1 MGTIVFDPSKGDW
14 LSTKPYL
21 GLDQDD
27 GRSSINSWVNS
38 LNGISNQRVAEN
50 DARDYK
56 LIRGLWSKIK
66 MKRYVCVHVYMC
78 SMLVLCIICLP
89 CINTR
94 VI

>member
-1 MGTIVFDPSKGDW
+1 MGTIIFDPSKGEW
-14 LSTKPYL
+14 LSPKPYL

-27 GRSSINSWVNS
+27 GRSSVNSWINS

-56 LIRGLWSKIK
+56 LIRGLWNKIK
-66 MKRYVCVHVYMC
+66 LKRCVCVVTIH
-78 SMLVLCIICLP
+78 VLCIVYLSCV
-89 CINTR
+89 NVR